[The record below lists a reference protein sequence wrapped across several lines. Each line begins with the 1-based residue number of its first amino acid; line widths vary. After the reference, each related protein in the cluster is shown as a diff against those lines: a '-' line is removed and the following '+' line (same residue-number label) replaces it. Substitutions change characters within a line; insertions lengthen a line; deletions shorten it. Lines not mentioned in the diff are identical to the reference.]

1 MSKLYNNIRRFC
13 AALIGLVFL
22 MSGILK
28 LLDPTGTMLIVQEY
42 LKFFHITFLMG
53 LAKPMALALS
63 LLEALVGAALLAGI
77 WRRLVAVVTMIMMVF
92 FTIVTLILLIKNPDM
107 DCGCFGEAIHLTH
120 FQTFAKNVILCV
132 LCLLAFLPLKSIGEP
147 RPGKYVGF
155 GIAASMIVI
164 LAFYS
169 ASHLPLVD
177 FTPYSP
183 QSEIFSQDGNYDPDA
198 PILSFRD
205 EYGDY
210 ADQMATYGKV
220 LAVSAYEPEK
230 LDQENWEEIS
240 ALVMDAYM
248 NGANPLV
255 LLCAE
260 NLESVPLE
268 LRQNAFI
275 TDYRTAIALNRSNGG
290 LTYLEDGVVVAKWRE
305 GDLPSGDDLGQVLS
319 QDSTEYSVSRLSRNR
334 VLLQISGVVC
344 LAVLLLL

>member
-1 MSKLYNNIRRFC
+1 MSKFYNGFRRFF
-13 AALIGLVFL
+13 AVIIGLVFL

-53 LAKPMALALS
+53 IAKPMAVALS
-63 LLEALVGAALLAGI
+63 LLEALVGAALVAGI
-77 WRRLVAVVTMIMMVF
+77 WRRLVAAVTMIMMAF
-92 FTIVTLILLIKNPDM
+92 FTIITLILLIKNPDM

-132 LCLLAFLPLKSIGEP
+132 LCLLAFIPLKTIGEP

-155 GIAASMIVI
+155 GIAAAMILI

-169 ASHLPLVD
+169 FSHLPLVD

-205 EYGDY
+205 SFGDY
-210 ADQMATYGKV
+210 ADELATYGKV
-220 LAVSAYEPEK
+220 LVVSAYEPEK
-230 LDQENWEEIS
+230 LDQDNWQEIKD
-240 ALVMDAYM
+240 LVMNSYM
-248 NGANPLV
+248 GGANPLII
-255 LLCAE
+255 LCAE
-260 NLESVPLE
+260 NLDSVPMEIFQEAYL
-268 LRQNAFI
+268 

-305 GDLPSGDDLGQVLS
+305 GDFPSEGDLAEILS
-319 QDSTEYSVSRLSRNR
+319 QDSTEYSVSRLSKNR

-344 LAVLLLL
+344 LAALLLL